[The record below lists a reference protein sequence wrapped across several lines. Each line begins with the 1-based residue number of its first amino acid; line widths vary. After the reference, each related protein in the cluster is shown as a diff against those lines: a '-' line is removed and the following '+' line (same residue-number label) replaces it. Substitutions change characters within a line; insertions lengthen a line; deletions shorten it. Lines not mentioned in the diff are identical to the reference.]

1 MHQFIGQ
8 NFTKPC
14 CEYVIDSKKTPI
26 DFWNSKEL
34 ATMRKELENG
44 IWPVGCKTCKL
55 AEKNNQL
62 SLRQRSLKEYKVLQV
77 PKIEYIDVRLS
88 NKCNFKCRTCEPKF
102 SSRIAKES
110 KVHNLK
116 EYYGYE
122 LDKNYI
128 EHSEQITQDII
139 KNLPNIKKLMFTGGE
154 PTYQPQ
160 FYKILDIIIE
170 EDFTDIFVCI
180 TTNASMITDKLINY
194 VSKIKNVHFTLS
206 IDAVGKLAE
215 YVRHGTVWYI
225 VDSNIKRVLELKT
238 STTFNTVI
246 SAYSLHG
253 LEDFVDYISDNEQD
267 QDGADMYICKYPKHL
282 HPCVLPI
289 NMRTQLTTTVENCI
303 IKLSQS
309 SRHEDYSGAI
319 QVLSE
324 LKSLLDIK
332 YDDKI
337 FKKFT
342 KRLDTIRNEQI

>member
-1 MHQFIGQ
+1 
-8 NFTKPC
+8 
-14 CEYVIDSKKTPI
+14 
-26 DFWNSKEL
+26 
-34 ATMRKELENG
+34 
-44 IWPVGCKTCKL
+44 
-55 AEKNNQL
+55 
-62 SLRQRSLKEYKVLQV
+62 
-77 PKIEYIDVRLS
+77 
-88 NKCNFKCRTCEPKF
+88 
-102 SSRIAKES
+102 
-110 KVHNLK
+110 
-116 EYYGYE
+116 
-122 LDKNYI
+122 
-128 EHSEQITQDII
+128 
-139 KNLPNIKKLMFTGGE
+139 MFTGGE

-194 VSKIKNVHFTLS
+194 VSKIKSVHFTLS

-215 YVRHGTVWYI
+215 YVRYGTVWSI
-225 VDSNIKRVLELKT
+225 VDRNIKRVLELKI
-238 STTFNTVI
+238 SVTFNTVI

-253 LEDFVDYISDNEQD
+253 LEDLVDYIIDNEQD
-267 QDGADMYICKYPKHL
+267 QYGVDMYICKYPKHL

-309 SRHEDYSGAI
+309 SRHEDYSNAI

-342 KRLDTIRNEQI
+342 KRLDTIRNEQSYVTLHNRR